1 MKKYIYILSMCTAAM
16 FATSCI
22 GDLDQYPHEDITSES
37 VYTSLQNYK
46 SVLGKIYVSM
56 VTTGQGKDGNLD
68 LSSNY
73 GQDYIRCYFN
83 LQEVGT
89 DEVAYTWLSGDNLTD
104 ISNLS
109 WDANNPWVAD
119 MY

>member
-22 GDLDQYPHEDITSES
+22 GDLMQYPHEDITSES

-56 VTTGQGKDGNLD
+56 VTKGQEKDGNED
-68 LSSNY
+68 LSIPWRRLYALLFQSS
-73 GQDYIRCYFN
+73 GS
-83 LQEVGT
+83 GT
-89 DEVAYTWLSGDNLTD
+89 HEVAYTWLSGENLTD

-109 WDANNPWVAD
+109 WMQTPHG
-119 MY
+119 

>member
-1 MKKYIYILSMCTAAM
+1 MCTAAM

-56 VTTGQGKDGNLD
+56 VTKGQEKDGNED
-68 LSSNY
+68 LSSNR
-73 GQDYIRCYFN
+73 GEDYMRCYFN

-89 DEVAYTWLSGDNLTD
+89 DEVAYTWLSGENLTD
-104 ISNLS
+104 ISKSVMGCKRPMGSRYVLS
-109 WDANNPWVAD
+109 
-119 MY
+119 YIL